1 MLAFNLGVFFRNLK
15 GEDISLFARNEHCE
29 VRFSGGVKTLE
40 EHTDLSHHL
49 AVSLSSGDLIC
60 RIAFEEAEEEE
71 IPENTEVEIVLA
83 QQQEDRELQLL
94 KTTFH
99 FEEITLKPATGQD
112 EEEEEEDPDNGPL
125 TA

>member
-15 GEDISLFARNEHCE
+15 GEEVSLDARNPHCE
-29 VRFSGGVKTLE
+29 VRFTGGVEDLV

-49 AVSLSSGDLIC
+49 SVTLTNKELSC

-71 IPENTEVEIVLA
+71 TPEHAEVEVELILKSA
-83 QQQEDRELQLL
+83 ERELTLL
-94 KTTFH
+94 RTTFR
-99 FEEITLKPATGQD
+99 FDEITLKPASGD
-112 EEEEEEDPDNGPL
+112 EQEEPDDGPL

>member
-15 GEDISLFARNEHCE
+15 GEEVALYARNDHCE
-29 VRFSGGVKTLE
+29 VRFSGGVEDLA

-49 AVSLSSGDLIC
+49 TVTLSSGDLSC

-71 IPENTEVEIVLA
+71 TPEHTEVEVELIQKNEAREIVLL
-83 QQQEDRELQLL
+83 R
-94 KTTFH
+94 TTCH
-99 FEEITLKPATGQD
+99 FEEITLKPDSGEP
-112 EEEEEEDPDNGPL
+112 EEEPDDGPL

>member
-15 GEDISLFARNEHCE
+15 GEEVFLSAYNEHCE
-29 VRFSGGVKTLE
+29 VRFRGGVETLE

-49 AVSLSSGDLIC
+49 TVTLANKDLSC

-71 IPENTEVEIVLA
+71 TPEHTEVEVELTQKNEERETVLL
-83 QQQEDRELQLL
+83 R
-94 KTTFH
+94 TTFR
-99 FEEITLKPATGQD
+99 FEEITLKPASGA
-112 EEEEEEDPDNGPL
+112 EEEEEPDDGPL